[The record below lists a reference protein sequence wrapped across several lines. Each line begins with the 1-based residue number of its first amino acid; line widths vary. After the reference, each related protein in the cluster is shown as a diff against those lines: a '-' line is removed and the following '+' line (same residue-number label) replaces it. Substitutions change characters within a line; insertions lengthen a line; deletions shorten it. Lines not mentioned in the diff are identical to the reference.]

1 MIVKKCRICSNK
13 LLNII
18 NFNQVALSGSF
29 LKKRQ
34 VKKEK
39 KYSLSL
45 AVCKKCMHVQIKNIV
60 NPKKLFSHY
69 EWETGISKSNIF
81 LIRQLLIKLKKKI

>member
-29 LKKRQ
+29 LEKRQ
-34 VKKEK
+34 VKNEK
-39 KYSLSL
+39 KYSFR
-45 AVCKKCMHVQIKNIV
+45 ATPRDYFRNM
-60 NPKKLFSHY
+60 
-69 EWETGISKSNIF
+69 
-81 LIRQLLIKLKKKI
+81 LKTK